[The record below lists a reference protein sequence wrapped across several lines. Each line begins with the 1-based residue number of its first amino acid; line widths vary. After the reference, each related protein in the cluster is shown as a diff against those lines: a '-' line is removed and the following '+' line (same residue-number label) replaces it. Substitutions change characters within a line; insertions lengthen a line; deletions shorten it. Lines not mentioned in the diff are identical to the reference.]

1 MIALKLSGTTVGSY
15 ALCWPILV
23 QQAAALAVNNQSQ
36 RCQGISS
43 NSQRQ
48 RSPNKSDV
56 AHMKDHEGTHMTEKA
71 LQNIDRKKKEEDSH
85 TQQRERCCHL
95 GRFCPLSPPCPLERQ
110 REVRKEGRRGW
121 REERLQGKK
130 IGGRNMRKNERKN
143 GRRKERKKERMNQI
157 ILSSVRQ
164 AGKNISAWNPGNL
177 SL

>member
-56 AHMKDHEGTHMTEKA
+56 AHMKDHEGTNMTEKA
-71 LQNIDRKKKEEDSH
+71 LQNIDEKRRKKTVTLSKGRDAA
-85 TQQRERCCHL
+85 TQAGFACSRLSALSKGRE
-95 GRFCPLSPPCPLERQ
+95 
-110 REVRKEGRRGW
+110 EVRKEGRRGW

-130 IGGRNMRKNERKN
+130 IGGKNMRKNERKN

-164 AGKNISAWNPGNL
+164 AGKTSQRGIL
-177 SL
+177 ET

>member
-1 MIALKLSGTTVGSY
+1 MPCAGLSSSNRRRRLQSTTSPND
-15 ALCWPILV
+15 ARASAPILRGSAVPTNQMLHTWRIMKV
-23 QQAAALAVNNQSQ
+23 QTWLK
-36 RCQGISS
+36 RLC
-43 NSQRQ
+43 R
-48 RSPNKSDV
+48 
-56 AHMKDHEGTHMTEKA
+56 TLTEKR
-71 LQNIDRKKKEEDSH
+71 RKKTVTLSKGRDAA
-85 TQQRERCCHL
+85 TQA
-95 GRFCPLSPPCPLERQ
+95 GFCLLSPPCPLERQ

-177 SL
+177 SLWLQT

>member
-48 RSPNKSDV
+48 RSPNNSDV
-56 AHMKDHEGTHMTEKA
+56 AHMKDHEGTNMTEKA
-71 LQNIDRKKKEEDSH
+71 LQNIDEKRRKKTVTLSKGRDAA
-85 TQQRERCCHL
+85 TQAGFACSLLSALSKGRE
-95 GRFCPLSPPCPLERQ
+95 
-110 REVRKEGRRGW
+110 EVRKEGRRGW

-130 IGGRNMRKNERKN
+130 IGRNMRKNERKN
-143 GRRKERKKERMNQI
+143 GRKKERKKERMNQI

>member
-56 AHMKDHEGTHMTEKA
+56 ANMKDHEGTHMAEKA
-71 LQNIDRKKKEEDSH
+71 LQNIDEKRKKTVTLSKGRDAA
-85 TQQRERCCHL
+85 TQAGFACSLLSALSKGRE
-95 GRFCPLSPPCPLERQ
+95 
-110 REVRKEGRRGW
+110 EVRKEGRRGW

-130 IGGRNMRKNERKN
+130 IGRNMRKNERKN
-143 GRRKERKKERMNQI
+143 GRKKERKKERMNQI